1 MNDESLIEPFSV
13 QEIFVDGFT
22 EYVARDGVMTC
33 AGYRLTSD
41 GDKVVK
47 VRLIWPAVNT
57 EAAVNGAMVALRA
70 PPPDDK
76 TISDPKRGCH

>member
-47 VRLIWPAVNT
+47 VRLICEHRGRSQWRDGCA
-57 EAAVNGAMVALRA
+57 EGAAAR
-70 PPPDDK
+70 
-76 TISDPKRGCH
+76 R